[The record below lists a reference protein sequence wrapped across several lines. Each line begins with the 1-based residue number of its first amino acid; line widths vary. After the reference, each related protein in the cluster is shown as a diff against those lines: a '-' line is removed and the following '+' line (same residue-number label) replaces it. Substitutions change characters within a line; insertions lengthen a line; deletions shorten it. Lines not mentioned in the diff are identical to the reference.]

1 MLSMMTNKRPNND
14 CDRRYHVIFLV
25 FTILFFFELIINN
38 NKSADLTTFVNRQHN
53 ERSQDIVRVSWQLH
67 C

>member
-1 MLSMMTNKRPNND
+1 MLSMMTNKRSNND

-38 NKSADLTTFVNRQHN
+38 KKSADLTTFVNRQHN
-53 ERSQDIVRVSWQLH
+53 E
-67 C
+67 

>member
-38 NKSADLTTFVNRQHN
+38 NKSADLTTFVNRQRN
-53 ERSQDIVRVSWQLH
+53 E
-67 C
+67 